1 MSERISILLA
11 DDHDHFRAGIAALLR
26 SEPELELIGE
36 AADGEAAV
44 FQASRLQPDVV
55 LMDLNMPGLNGIE
68 ATRRIAYTSPHI
80 GVLVLTMFE
89 DDASVFAALQA
100 GARGYLLK
108 GARKAEV
115 LRAVRA
121 VASGEVIFGAAIAQ
135 QMMHYFS
142 TSRMTTPA
150 FPELTEREREILGL
164 MAEHRNNAEIARR
177 LVLSEKTVR
186 NHVSN
191 IFAKLQVVDRA
202 EAILKARDAGLGASK
217 GV

>member
-1 MSERISILLA
+1 MSERISVLLA
-11 DDHDHFRAGIAALLR
+11 DDHAPFRAGIAALLL
-26 SEPELELIGE
+26 SESDLELVGE

-44 FQASRLQPDVV
+44 TMAARLQPDVA

-68 ATRRIAYTSPHI
+68 ATRRITYTSPHI

-89 DDASVFAALQA
+89 DDRSVFAALAA

-108 GARKAEV
+108 GARKAEL

-121 VASGEVIFGAAIAQ
+121 VAGGEIIFGAAIAQ
-135 QMMHYFS
+135 QMVRYFS
-142 TSRMTTPA
+142 APRPSAPA
-150 FPELTEREREILGL
+150 FPELTEREHEILGL
-164 MAEHRNNAEIARR
+164 MARHQSNAAIARH

-191 IFAKLQVVDRA
+191 IFAKLQVADRA
-202 EAILKARDAGLGASK
+202 EAILKARDAGLG
-217 GV
+217 